1 MIKNL
6 LFDLGGVIMNIR
18 KENCI
23 TAFTELGLADAASY
37 FGDFSQKEPFESLES
52 GHITVAEFHN
62 IMHTLLPEN
71 VTNARID
78 NAFQKFLIGIPLERL
93 QQLRKL
99 RKKFNLFLL
108 SNTNPIMWKGFIATQ
123 FAQEGLTVRDYFD
136 GITTSFNAKA
146 LKPSPQ
152 IFEYASRTMEI
163 EPGETLFLDDSQA
176 NCDAAI
182 ELGWHAAHVPMDKGF
197 MDVITDYF
205 NESN

>member
-23 TAFTELGLADAASY
+23 AAFADLGLEDAASY
-37 FGDFSQKEPFESLES
+37 FGDFSQKEPFESLEN
-52 GHITVAEFHN
+52 GHITVADFHKV
-62 IMHTLLPEN
+62 MHSLLPDG
-71 VTNARID
+71 VTNTQID

-99 RKKFNLFLL
+99 RKKFNLYLL

-123 FAQEGLTVRDYFD
+123 FGQEGLTVRDYFD

-146 LKPSPQ
+146 LKPAPE
-152 IFEYASRTMEI
+152 IFEYASRTMDI
-163 EPGETLFLDDSQA
+163 EPDETLFLDDSQA

-182 ELGWHAAHVPMDKGF
+182 NLGWHAAHVPQDKGF
-197 MDVITDYF
+197 MDVITNYF
-205 NESN
+205 EQ